1 MPLKPAILS
10 CMSAKSLHLCLI
22 AARQAPLSTG
32 FSRQEHWSG
41 LPRPPPGVIL
51 SGQDTNSGNRTT
63 FFPHCVIVI
72 CGCTASRNKWAII
85 KVIVGSKPGEPPESN
100 LKWAG
105 GQGETKEGEGN
116 GNPLQC
122 SCLEKP
128 MDRGA
133 WQATAQRGTHN

>member
-1 MPLKPAILS
+1 MRPLEMPLKPAILS
-10 CMSAKSLHLCLI
+10 CKSAKSLLLCLI

-51 SGQDTNSGNRTT
+51 SDQDTNSGNRTT

-72 CGCTASRNKWAII
+72 CGCNASRNKWAII
-85 KVIVGSKPGEPPESN
+85 KVIVGSKPGELPESN

-105 GQGETKEGEGN
+105 GQGETKERGKPSRLLDSSFNEHGN
-116 GNPLQC
+116 FKRLVFG
-122 SCLEKP
+122 
-128 MDRGA
+128 G
-133 WQATAQRGTHN
+133 